1 MNQRVGSSTHGPME
15 QLSDRSADPSVNA
28 WTLQSLE
35 QLAAQGVPDAAS
47 AEAMAVACSRFLE
60 AAPADFLE
68 PLMASP
74 FGRVYRLFLERSC
87 RQSPSQAAALERR
100 DQLSQALRASGFS
113 TGQGHGLLLA
123 LMAFYPPG
131 SLKVDDAPAKLP
143 PWLLELYQQR
153 YGASPDPQAAAATPT
168 GAASFSDRIFLNR
181 MLGLSNLYYID
192 PDDQEILQELRQV
205 RLQTVQL
212 LLNCGSQDLGQHFSA
227 DFGDRFWA
235 MAQSGVQKEPLSA
248 EEAAQRD
255 AAQQWLSSRQ
265 GSLHQEGGIQRFAVA
280 LLFNA
285 PGTVQLAQPEANLPA
300 WFLEGYRRYSAAPA
314 SL

>member
-1 MNQRVGSSTHGPME
+1 
-15 QLSDRSADPSVNA
+15 
-28 WTLQSLE
+28 LE
-35 QLAAQGVPDAAS
+35 QLAAQAVPDAGTS
-47 AEAMAVACSRFLE
+47 EAMAVQCSRFLE
-60 AAPADFLE
+60 ASPADFLE

-74 FGRVYRLFLERSC
+74 FGRVYKLFLERSC
-87 RQSPSQAAALERR
+87 RQSPSQPAAVERR
-100 DQLSQALRASGFS
+100 DHLSQALRASGFS
-113 TGQGHGLLLA
+113 TGQGHALLLA
-123 LMAFYPPG
+123 LMAFYPAG
-131 SLKVDDAPAKLP
+131 SLKVEDAPAKLP

-153 YGASPDPQAAAATPT
+153 YGVGTTQAAATPPN
-168 GAASFSDRIFLNR
+168 GAPSFSDRIFLNR

-212 LLNCGSQDLGQHFSA
+212 LLNCGSQELGQHFSA

-235 MAQSGVQKEPLSA
+235 MAQSGVQKEPLNA

-285 PGTVQLAQPEANLPA
+285 PGTVQLAQPEANLPS